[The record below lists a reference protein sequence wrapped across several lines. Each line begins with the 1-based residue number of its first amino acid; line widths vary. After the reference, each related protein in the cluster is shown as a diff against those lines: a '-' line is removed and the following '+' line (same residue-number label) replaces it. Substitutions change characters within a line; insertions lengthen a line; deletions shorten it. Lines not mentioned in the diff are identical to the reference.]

1 MDHRGRP
8 GGVGG
13 VFCSP
18 SDESAA
24 IGILGLDGPDY
35 SSLKLTN
42 PAPDAGDS
50 VLAILRHALTWR
62 MGWLERWTLSPV
74 LLFFGPFLAKL
85 DAAGSVHAK

>member
-1 MDHRGRP
+1 VVQKPMDHRGRP

-35 SSLKLTN
+35 SSLKLTI
-42 PAPDAGDS
+42 PAPDAGDP
-50 VLAILRHALTWR
+50 VLAILLHTLTWK
-62 MGWLERWTLSPV
+62 MDWLD
-74 LLFFGPFLAKL
+74 K
-85 DAAGSVHAK
+85 